1 MSFYLDRLEA
11 ARRQQQQQMRMMVPA
26 GTGCAPPPRPWP
38 CYQYQHAAAT
48 LLPRSPPLPVP
59 VRPHAGDGRASGEGA
74 GGGRDAWRGG
84 RAAVA
89 WGEAAPTTGTDAGGW
104 VGGGGEVRN
113 KRCTTAP
120 IPDALSPPP
129 KRRAAVPAFR
139 RFPPGCG
146 RDAAA
151 APPLPNPRAGC
162 GDDSRPEPSQRR
174 GGGVLLFEAAAASP
188 NPSAASPRASA
199 VNKVS
204 LDAGAPGAAPVK
216 QSGAPGRNSVAV
228 ADAPLSSDTASHG
241 VAVAVARPVSV
252 SVIQKQSMV
261 SAYRRFPP
269 GCGRPES
276 PLLAGGGSSQVC
288 SVQAIPGDR
297 DHELEIVAPVCSDT
311 EDGAAKKEGLE
322 EGEIASEAQES
333 PSATTLHCE
342 AATTA
347 CTHGNSSTEEMVG
360 NTWQFEENSKS
371 GGSSCNVVAA
381 ESLPQRLPKEH
392 MEKDERVSERATTDT
407 ATSGVAA
414 VVSDGAAAMMRKKVM
429 FTARK
434 SVKPPYLMQ
443 KPAPCTQC
451 MPISKEAE
459 EEETQLGRHTS
470 AAIEDDTNEFA
481 KAVQHPI
488 PIGNAWQCEQEGKS
502 GGSSGNVVAESVD
515 QGLPKED
522 LGTVSVAE
530 CGTTDTATSGV
541 AAGVPDGGGA
551 TMPKKKVMLTPR
563 KSVKPPKSMQKP
575 PLLTTRSASFSKE
588 TEQEETELGRHN
600 TNGIEDTDDF
610 TKDRAMQDHIPMS
623 SEKRPWASK
632 ANEAATVIIHYFD
645 PKKKKMKPPK
655 LMQKPAPNTQ
665 YGMPISKEAEEEEK
679 TELGRHTSTAIE
691 HDTYDFTKDR
701 AVQDPMSE
709 DKSPWTNKANQA
721 ASIIHY
727 FGPKKKKNKVS
738 DNNKDSILK
747 DDGVLKA
754 LATVHEGKFEHEPH
768 RDADART
775 KVKTL
780 CSRFESICRSIVQAV
795 EQRSLNVRRID
806 LAADKLIRKLPGFT
820 KPGPIIGDVPG
831 VEVGDEFL
839 YRVQL
844 ALVGLH
850 RPYQGGIDTTK
861 DEHGMLI
868 AISVVASGG
877 YPDELSC
884 PGELIYTG
892 SGGKKGVGDQKLEH
906 GNLALRN
913 CVERKSPVRVIH
925 GFKGLNREAGSHSR
939 AKEVSRFT
947 YDGLYRVVKCWI
959 EGPPGSKV
967 LKYKLQRIPGQPG
980 LSLQV
985 AKFVRKNNA

>member
-1 MSFYLDRLEA
+1 M
-11 ARRQQQQQMRMMVPA
+11 
-26 GTGCAPPPRPWP
+26 
-38 CYQYQHAAAT
+38 
-48 LLPRSPPLPVP
+48 
-59 VRPHAGDGRASGEGA
+59 
-74 GGGRDAWRGG
+74 
-84 RAAVA
+84 
-89 WGEAAPTTGTDAGGW
+89 
-104 VGGGGEVRN
+104 
-113 KRCTTAP
+113 
-120 IPDALSPPP
+120 
-129 KRRAAVPAFR
+129 
-139 RFPPGCG
+139 
-146 RDAAA
+146 
-151 APPLPNPRAGC
+151 
-162 GDDSRPEPSQRR
+162 
-174 GGGVLLFEAAAASP
+174 FEAAAASP

-204 LDAGAPGAAPVK
+204 SDAGAAAGTTTDCAANHRPGAAPVK
-216 QSGAPGRNSVAV
+216 QSGAPGWNSVAA
-228 ADAPLSSDTASHG
+228 ADAPLYNDTASYG
-241 VAVAVARPVSV
+241 VAVAVAGPVSV
-252 SVIQKQSMV
+252 SVIPKHSMV

-269 GCGRPES
+269 GCGRPGS

-297 DHELEIVAPVCSDT
+297 DHELEIVAHVCSDT
-311 EDGAAKKEGLE
+311 EDGAAKNEGLE

-360 NTWQFEENSKS
+360 NTWQFEEKSKS

-434 SVKPPYLMQ
+434 SVKPPKLMQ
-443 KPAPCTQC
+443 KPAPCTHC

-459 EEETQLGRHTS
+459 EEETELGRHTS
-470 AAIEDDTNEFA
+470 AAIEDDTNESA
-481 KAVQHPI
+481 KDRAVQYPI

-502 GGSSGNVVAESVD
+502 GGSSGNAVAESVD

-522 LGTVSVAE
+522 LGTVSVPE
-530 CGTTDTATSGV
+530 CATTDTATSGV

-575 PLLTTRSASFSKE
+575 ALLTTRSVSFSKE
-588 TEQEETELGRHN
+588 TELEETELGRYN
-600 TNGIEDTDDF
+600 TNGIENTDDF
-610 TKDRAMQDHIPMS
+610 TKDRAMQDHVPMS
-623 SEKRPWASK
+623 AEKRPWASK

-665 YGMPISKEAEEEEK
+665 YGMPISKEAEEEEE

-691 HDTYDFTKDR
+691 HDTNDFTKDR

-721 ASIIHY
+721 ATIVHY
-727 FGPKKKKNKVS
+727 FGPKKKKKKVS
-738 DNNKDSILK
+738 DKNKDSILK